1 MGQTSPRS
9 NMNSNSNKQT
19 VSTESET
26 IEVDLREPLLAAALA
41 WLCPGAGH
49 LYQRRYRKGA
59 LFMICILGTF
69 FFGLILGNGHVVY
82 ASWRPNDYRWQ
93 AIPQLGMGLP
103 AFPAVI
109 QNLKVRDGGDPYMVT
124 AWRFPRGHR
133 KAFQIMSSEERERY
147 AEDMKKNEFMAKPLM
162 DGFMAPPDGE
172 LSTND
177 ADVLAMWTA
186 ETQHGFEL
194 GTLYTVVAGLLNI
207 LAIYDAF
214 AGPVLPSE
222 DEKKNKEDESD
233 ESSSGNS

>member
-1 MGQTSPRS
+1 MGQTSPRT
-9 NMNSNSNKQT
+9 NMNSNSNEQT
-19 VSTESET
+19 ATAEPELVD
-26 IEVDLREPLLAAALA
+26 VDLREPLLAAALA
-41 WLCPGAGH
+41 WLLPGAGH

-103 AFPAVI
+103 AFPAI
-109 QNLKVRDGGDPYMVT
+109 AQNLKVRDDGDPYMVT
-124 AWRFPRGHR
+124 AWRFPKGHS
-133 KAFQIMSSEERERY
+133 KAFQIMSAEEQKNY
-147 AEDMKKNEFMAKPLM
+147 AEAMKTDEFLAKPLK

-186 ETQHGFEL
+186 ESQHGFEL

-222 DEKKNKEDESD
+222 EEKKRKEDDD
-233 ESSSGNS
+233 ETSSKQS